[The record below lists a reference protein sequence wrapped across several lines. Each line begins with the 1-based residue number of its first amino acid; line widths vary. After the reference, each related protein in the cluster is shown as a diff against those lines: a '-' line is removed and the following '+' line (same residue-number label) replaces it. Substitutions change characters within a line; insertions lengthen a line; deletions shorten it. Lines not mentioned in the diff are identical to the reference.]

1 MSTMTWS
8 MSELQQCAARE
19 VNMRRKV
26 YPNRVLTG
34 RMTQKQADAE
44 TAKMAAIADLLAE
57 MADGEKLL

>member
-1 MSTMTWS
+1 MTYS

-44 TAKMAAIADLLAE
+44 IDKMAAIADLLGE
-57 MADGEKLL
+57 LGNGEKLL